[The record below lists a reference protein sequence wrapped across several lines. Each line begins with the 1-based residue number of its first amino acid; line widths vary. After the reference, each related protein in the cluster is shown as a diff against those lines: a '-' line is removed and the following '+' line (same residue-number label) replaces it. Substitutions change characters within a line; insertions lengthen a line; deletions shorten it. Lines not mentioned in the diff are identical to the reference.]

1 MSRAHGVA
9 SARAPH
15 RVVSL
20 PGVSSIILGYD
31 PETLRERVDLVEV
44 GHRLAE
50 LGDLRSRDALCER
63 AWLLKVGGNLDDALD
78 TANEA
83 YRLARFTGD
92 RRSLQRPRMLRA
104 QVLQYQG
111 RHEEAV
117 YELTRCIEEAHT
129 HEWHLLEAFGLQH
142 RGRVL
147 FDEGA
152 DEAASADF
160 AEALR
165 LRTEHEAP
173 ADQIDSAKF
182 ALETVQ
188 RRLESNVVPLF

>member
-1 MSRAHGVA
+1 
-9 SARAPH
+9 
-15 RVVSL
+15 
-20 PGVSSIILGYD
+20 VSSIILGYD

-50 LGDLRSRDALCER
+50 LGELRSRDALCEK
-63 AWLLKVGGNLDDALD
+63 AWLLKVGGSLDDALD
-78 TANEA
+78 VANEA

-92 RRSLQRPRMLRA
+92 RRSLQRPRMIRA
-104 QVLQYQG
+104 QVLQYLG

-129 HEWHLLEAFGLQH
+129 HEWHELEAFGLQH

-147 FDEGA
+147 FDQGA
-152 DEAASADF
+152 DEQAAADF

-165 LRTEHEAP
+165 LRREHGAP
-173 ADQIDSAKF
+173 ADQIESSQF
-182 ALETVQ
+182 ALETVKS
-188 RRLESNVVPLF
+188 RLEANVVPLF